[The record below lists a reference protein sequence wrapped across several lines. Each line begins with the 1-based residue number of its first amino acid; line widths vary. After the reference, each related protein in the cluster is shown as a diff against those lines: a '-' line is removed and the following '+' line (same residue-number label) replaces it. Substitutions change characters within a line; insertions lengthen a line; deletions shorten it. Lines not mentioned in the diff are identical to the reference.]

1 MVVMMMMV
9 SAQALGQG
17 FKTHIT
23 SLHGIMT
30 AVMIII
36 GDDDDH
42 HHPQ

>member
-9 SAQALGQG
+9 SAQALG